1 MVWKCFYCDIKL
13 TSRKVRSY
21 ADPGRDARTTD
32 HIIPKSKWDASRY
45 DCDPQLN
52 FVQVCRRC
60 NNVKADMWPLDW
72 LAIMPQPGVR
82 RFADRLL
89 RMGCDPESISTALAR
104 RALRGDPMP

>member
-1 MVWKCFYCDIKL
+1 MTWRCFYCDIEMA
-13 TSRKVRSY
+13 SRKVREY
-21 ADPGRDARTTD
+21 DNADRYARTTD
-32 HIIPKSKWDASRY
+32 HIVPRSKWDASRY
-45 DCDPQLN
+45 DCSPQLN

-104 RALRGDPMP
+104 RAPRGDPMP